1 MTISFKCSSC
11 GKAYEVGNELAGKKG
26 KCACGAVFLVPA
38 ANAGAPP
45 PQTHAQRPAPQ
56 PPQPQVPLP
65 APAPQPAPQ
74 APAGGSPHQPLTPM
88 GGAPPQQSG
97 MPQQP
102 GMPGQP
108 GQMPMGGM
116 PQQPGQ
122 LPMGGMPQQPG
133 QMQMGGMPQQP
144 GQMPMGGMPQQPG
157 QMPMGGMPGQLPMG
171 GMPGQMPAGGNP
183 YAGPAA
189 MGQPHRQASG
199 NGNPGIARGGLFTA
213 VISAATLGGVLTIT
227 SFLSLIGLL
236 MLDTSAGPRIA
247 TSGSVGFLGKMAQVF
262 TVVAGIIMFLAPLG
276 SITGQWMFM
285 AIPKRAGKGLAM
297 AAAIT
302 SSAGYLMFV
311 LAIFLSTD
319 FGAMSSL
326 GATTAVRALGLW
338 FFLLLLTFMGWW
350 VVHHISLYKC
360 CSAYGSPDGAR
371 TSIVSCIV
379 GPASFIIL
387 VVLIVLVAPT
397 DVRSASSAGSVKA
410 RMIIT
415 NLAGIACL
423 VATTLLYCK
432 ALSGAKSVVR

>member
-45 PQTHAQRPAPQ
+45 PQTHTQRPAPQ

-122 LPMGGMPQQPG
+122 
-133 QMQMGGMPQQP
+133 
-144 GQMPMGGMPQQPG
+144 
-157 QMPMGGMPGQLPMG
+157 MPMGGMPGQMPMG

-189 MGQPHRQASG
+189 MGQPRRQASG

-423 VATTLLYCK
+423 VATTLFYCK

>member
-133 QMQMGGMPQQP
+133 QM
-144 GQMPMGGMPQQPG
+144 
-157 QMPMGGMPGQLPMG
+157 PMG